1 VSLLKIEFQPT
12 TRLFQIQLR
21 LPSADSDRLFGP
33 ATPLPHQLDP
43 DGFDSK
49 FDKYQPPRLTSFP
62 DVVFHVIH
70 NGSQHRLRRRGAHGL
85 RERPHLDS
93 GVDDVDSGLPDEST
107 STRSTRTLLIRS
119 FAVGPDVATCVFLRH
134 GVYCGGDRSSD
145 WDVVRKRTPECGLEG
160 RNSRS
165 RDFVV
170 CFSKN
175 PSVGNFQ
182 SNVVGFSFPVDDPHH
197 ATDHGRLRRHLARR
211 VHLRSPNFIRRFIA
225 IPFVFTRNHQL
236 L

>member
-21 LPSADSDRLFGP
+21 LPRADSDRLFGP

-49 FDKYQPPRLTSFP
+49 FDKYQPPRLNSFP

-70 NGSQHRLRRRGAHGL
+70 NGAHHRLRRRGAHGL

-93 GVDDVDSGLPDEST
+93 GADDVVSGLPDEST
-107 STRSTRTLLIRS
+107 STRSTRILLIRS

-145 WDVVRKRTPECGLEG
+145 WGVVRKRTPECGLEG

-211 VHLRSPNFIRRFIA
+211 VHLRGPNLIRRFIA

>member
-1 VSLLKIEFQPT
+1 M

-21 LPSADSDRLFGP
+21 LPRADSDRLFGP

-49 FDKYQPPRLTSFP
+49 FDKYQPPRLNSFP

-70 NGSQHRLRRRGAHGL
+70 NGAHHRLRRRGAHGL

-93 GVDDVDSGLPDEST
+93 GADDVVSGLPDEST

-145 WDVVRKRTPECGLEG
+145 WGVVRKRTPECGLEG

-211 VHLRSPNFIRRFIA
+211 VHLWSPNLIRRFIA